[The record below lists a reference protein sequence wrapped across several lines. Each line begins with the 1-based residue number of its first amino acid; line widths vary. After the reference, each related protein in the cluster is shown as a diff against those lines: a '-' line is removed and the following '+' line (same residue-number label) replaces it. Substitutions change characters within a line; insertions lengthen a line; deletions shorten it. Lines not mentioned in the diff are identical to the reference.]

1 MNILV
6 PATSANL
13 GPGFDALG
21 LSLRLFNSVKI
32 EPAKFSSV
40 SINGE
45 GSGSVNLKRNN
56 IFLSIFNEIFFEL
69 TGKNENFRVVFENN
83 IPFSRGLGSSS
94 AVIVGAIASAYEMAG
109 FKASKEAVLNKA
121 IIYET
126 HPDNISPAVHGGFI
140 SAIVKNGNVYANKIN
155 LSDEIKAVVVIPN
168 KPMSTSS
175 SRQILPKNYTMKEC
189 VNNLS
194 HAAFLT
200 SCFYEKKYDLLKVAS
215 KDLMHEER
223 RMHALEELFEV
234 RKVAYENGALMST
247 LSGSGSSFL
256 NIAYKDDAKNLRD
269 ILKSKFGDFRVE
281 VFSFDNDGY
290 EITQS

>member
-1 MNILV
+1 MNILI

-21 LSLRLFNSVKI
+21 LSLKLFNSVKI
-32 EPAKFSSV
+32 EPSKFSSV

-45 GSGSVNLKRNN
+45 GSDSVNLKRNN
-56 IFLSIFNEIFFEL
+56 IFLSIFNEIFLEL

-109 FKASKEAVLNKA
+109 FKASKSVVLNKA

-126 HPDNISPAVHGGFI
+126 HPDNISPAVYGGFI

-168 KPMSTSS
+168 KPMNTAS
-175 SRQILPKNYTMKEC
+175 SRQILPKSYTMKEC

-194 HAAFLT
+194 RAAFLT
-200 SCFYEKKYDLLKVAS
+200 SCFYEKKYDLLRIAS
-215 KDLMHEER
+215 EDMMHEER
-223 RMHALEELFEV
+223 RMNALNELFEV
-234 RKVAYENGALMST
+234 RKIAYENGALMST

-256 NIAYKDDAKNLRD
+256 NITYKEDSKNLQD
-269 ILKSKFGDFRVE
+269 VLKSKFSDFRVE
-281 VFSFDNDGY
+281 IFSFDNDGY

>member
-1 MNILV
+1 V

-109 FKASKEAVLNKA
+109 FKASKETVLNKA

-126 HPDNISPAVHGGFI
+126 HPDNISPAVHGGFV
-140 SAIVKNGNVYANKIN
+140 SAIVKNT
-155 LSDEIKAVVVIPN
+155 
-168 KPMSTSS
+168 KPRLMGLASMHDLRAARAELIRLFCVKFPA
-175 SRQILPKNYTMKEC
+175 SR
-189 VNNLS
+189 
-194 HAAFLT
+194 AF
-200 SCFYEKKYDLLKVAS
+200 V
-215 KDLMHEER
+215 
-223 RMHALEELFEV
+223 
-234 RKVAYENGALMST
+234 
-247 LSGSGSSFL
+247 
-256 NIAYKDDAKNLRD
+256 LR
-269 ILKSKFGDFRVE
+269 
-281 VFSFDNDGY
+281 
-290 EITQS
+290 